1 MASASQGRLFMQ
13 PGRPAS
19 LCPSPTV
26 HAWTGHQTWLPSKT
40 CHQAQSLAFQKAVCS
55 RTHPHP
61 PPQGPPGFPRTLRE
75 GWGWDAGGTK
85 ILEQNRTPGKGAH
98 LQGFLE
104 AWNPVS
110 HLRPGPTGS
119 AA

>member
-1 MASASQGRLFMQ
+1 ML
-13 PGRPAS
+13 
-19 LCPSPTV
+19 
-26 HAWTGHQTWLPSKT
+26 
-40 CHQAQSLAFQKAVCS
+40 
-55 RTHPHP
+55 
-61 PPQGPPGFPRTLRE
+61 
-75 GWGWDAGGTK
+75 AGGTK
-85 ILEQNRTPGKGAH
+85 ILEQNRTLGKGAH

>member
-1 MASASQGRLFMQ
+1 MLAGR
-13 PGRPAS
+13 
-19 LCPSPTV
+19 
-26 HAWTGHQTWLPSKT
+26 
-40 CHQAQSLAFQKAVCS
+40 
-55 RTHPHP
+55 
-61 PPQGPPGFPRTLRE
+61 
-75 GWGWDAGGTK
+75 TK